1 MDLTHIAASRI
12 LAAHSIEHAES
23 DKPGHIRAVLTALD
37 THTGKVSHEREDV
50 RMTEHDLRA
59 WLGY

>member
-23 DKPGHIRAVLTALD
+23 DKPGHIRAMLTALHTD
-37 THTGKVSHEREDV
+37 TGKVTHDWEDV